1 MRRSLLL
8 LACGLWAAVLTLEA
22 RQNPSQPLF
31 RASTDLVDVD
41 VSVLDGDRLPVRG
54 LTASDFTVLEDGRAR
69 PIVAFSAVDLPPR
82 ERPTARW
89 MSTVAPDV
97 VDNDLQHEG
106 RLVVILIDQSIAF
119 EDLPVSQRFADA
131 VVDQLRPGDL
141 AAVAYSTF
149 GIPQNFTEER
159 ERLRA
164 AIRRPMVGLP
174 ADDGG
179 GASLCPCG
187 VCSLEAI
194 GNIAEA
200 MAPVRQR
207 RKMLLVIGSNIAMQS
222 AGACSA
228 QINPARE
235 RAFRAVEAGNVTV
248 YAFDPAGLP
257 TLSTSASERR
267 QSSARGGG
275 AAMRNMVR
283 VGNLRTLPDRTGGRY
298 LYDPLRPADRVAEI
312 FRESESYYVLGF
324 EPAHPD
330 EDGRFH
336 GIRVRVNRPGVTLQA
351 RRGYYG
357 GAVGRPE
364 GRGPEDALRAGL
376 SAVSGG
382 LRAAVSGLW
391 PRSDVVL
398 RVSAVPVAAPDL
410 TRASVAAIVHV
421 TQTFDAPGTPLLG
434 SPADAAP
441 IVVNVLTGAFDRQGR
456 ALASANQSV
465 RVTPQLMGPRV
476 FGYEVVSQLELKPG
490 RYELR
495 TAVEDTR
502 LGRSGS
508 VYTYVDVPDYQRAPV
523 ALSGLLIS
531 VRPGTAVAPDAPL
544 AGLMPVTPTTR
555 REFVASDDVT
565 AFVRL
570 YQGVSRALMPGYIVA
585 EILDE
590 QDTSVYRQET
600 RLASGAFGASRA
612 VDFSV
617 DVPVDRLAPGHYV
630 LGVEARHGNETA
642 RRDVR
647 FSVRP

>member
-1 MRRSLLL
+1 MRRLLLL
-8 LACGLWAAVLTLEA
+8 LACGPVAMALALEA
-22 RQNPSQPLF
+22 RPQESQATF

-41 VSVLDGDRLPVRG
+41 VSVLDRDRLPVRG
-54 LTASDFTVLEDGRAR
+54 LTAADFTVLEDGRPR

-82 ERPTARW
+82 EQLSARW

-106 RLVVILIDQSIAF
+106 RLVVILIDQSIGF
-119 EDLPVSQRFADA
+119 EDLPVSQRFAEA

-149 GIPQNFTEER
+149 GVPQNFTEDR
-159 ERLRA
+159 ARLRA
-164 AIRRPMVGLP
+164 AIRQPLVGLP

-187 VCSLEAI
+187 VCSLETI
-194 GNIAEA
+194 GDIAEA

-207 RKMLLVIGSNIAMQS
+207 RKMLLVIGSNISIQA

-228 QINPARE
+228 RLNPARE

-257 TLSTSASERR
+257 TLSMSASDRR
-267 QSSARGGG
+267 PASSRGGG
-275 AAMRNMVR
+275 PAMRNMIR
-283 VGNLRTLPDRTGGRY
+283 LGNLRTLPNRTGGRY
-298 LYDPLRPADRVAEI
+298 LYDPIRPADRVAEI
-312 FRESESYYVLGF
+312 FRESESYYILGF
-324 EPAHPD
+324 EPAHP
-330 EDGRFH
+330 EADGRFH
-336 GIRVRVNRPGVTLQA
+336 GIRVRVNRPGATLQA

-357 GAVGRPE
+357 GSA
-364 GRGPEDALRAGL
+364 GPLTDRSRDDDDGDGESLVPR
-376 SAVSGG
+376 S

-391 PRSDVVL
+391 PQGDVALAVT
-398 RVSAVPVAAPDL
+398 AVPVAAPDL
-410 TRASVAAIVHV
+410 TRASVASVVRV
-421 TQTFDAPGTPLLG
+421 TQTFDPVVPDLFTRA
-434 SPADAAP
+434 ADAAGS
-441 IVVNVLTGAFDRQGR
+441 IVNVYTGAFDRQGR
-456 ALASANQSV
+456 ALAASNQSV
-465 RVTPQLMGPRV
+465 RVVPRALTNRS
-476 FGYEVVSQLELKPG
+476 FEYEVVSRLELKPG

-508 VYTYVDVPDYQRAPV
+508 VYTYVDVPDYQRSAV

-531 VRPGTAVAPDAPL
+531 VTPGTAVAPEAPL
-544 AGLMPVTPTTR
+544 AGLVPITPTTR
-555 REFVASDDVT
+555 RVFTSSDRVT

-570 YQGVSRALMPGYIVA
+570 YQGVSRALVPGYVVA
-585 EILDE
+585 EILDD

-600 RLASGAFGASRA
+600 RLVAGAFGASRA

-617 DVPVDRLAPGHYV
+617 DVPVDRLAPGSYV

-647 FSVRP
+647 FTVR